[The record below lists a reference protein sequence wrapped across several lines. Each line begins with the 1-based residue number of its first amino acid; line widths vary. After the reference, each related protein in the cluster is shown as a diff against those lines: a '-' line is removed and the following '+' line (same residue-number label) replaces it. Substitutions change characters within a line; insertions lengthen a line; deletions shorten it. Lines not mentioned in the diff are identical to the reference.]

1 MLIRLGTKLVRE
13 QRGST
18 IVLMAFSMLLLLTVV
33 GLVVDGGTMYASK
46 SHLQKV
52 ANAAALSG
60 AQELTGQ
67 ESRVKEIID
76 DILLH
81 HQEEESLVGTEIQ
94 MKSNVRVQLKKEVP
108 LGFSRLFGKDSVS
121 VIVEA
126 AAKVI
131 PMEAA
136 AGVAPLGIIESVPLV
151 YNQPY
156 RLRVDSSDVDTG
168 YFGILALGGTGAKPY
183 EYNLKYGYEN
193 EVKIG
198 DIIET
203 QTGNVTGKTREAVK
217 YRLDSDPYLPGDYSH
232 RDSPRILLI
241 PVYQPCNQYDEN
253 KECTNE
259 WDSNQLKQIKVKGF
273 AYFYISE
280 PMSQNDT
287 SITGMFIERTGT
299 GYGNSGTVDKGAY
312 AIRLVE

>member
-1 MLIRLGTKLVRE
+1 MTLIRLGRKLVRE

-18 IVLMAFSMLLLLTVV
+18 IVLMGFSMLLLLTVV

-60 AQELTGQ
+60 AQELTGE

-81 HQEEESLVGTEIQ
+81 HHEEESLVATEIQ
-94 MKSNVRVQLKKEVP
+94 MKSNVRVQLEKEVS
-108 LGFSRLFGKDSVS
+108 LGFSGLFGKDSVS

-126 AAKVI
+126 AAQVM
-131 PMEAA
+131 PMAVA
-136 AGVAPLGIIESVPLV
+136 SGVAPLGIDESIPLI
-151 YNQPY
+151 YNKPY
-156 RLRVDSSDVDTG
+156 KLKVDSSGVEAG
-168 YFGILALGGTGAKPY
+168 YFGILALGGTGASTY
-183 EYNLKYGYEN
+183 ENNLKYGYQN
-193 EVKIG
+193 EIKVG

-203 QTGNVTGKTREAVK
+203 ETGNVAGKTRDGVQL
-217 YRLDSDPYLPGDYSH
+217 RIDSDPYPPGDYSH
-232 RDSPRILLI
+232 RDSPRVILI
-241 PVYQPCNQYDEN
+241 PVYQPYDQN
-253 KECTNE
+253 
-259 WDSNQLKQIKVKGF
+259 SNQLKNIKVTGF

-280 PMSQNDT
+280 PMSSKDT

-299 GYGNSGTVDKGAY
+299 GYTNPGTVDKGAFT
-312 AIRLVE
+312 IKLIE